1 MKASSEDDSS
11 MSFRAKINLKSTLGG
26 LLAGVVVAAISNS
39 AVAQPSGYFSGIR
52 LTTPGTGNGAWSFA
66 APGLKLG
73 QALEYSRVT
82 DVPNVGA
89 QSTTTFGGYQ
99 FGSGLALGA
108 ALSTAQNG
116 VFSPTSFNDPSS
128 ATDSSSGIGLRF
140 DGARWAQSRSSAVN
154 LDVVSAFNLGSA
166 LSLYGKVGI
175 VRSESRFGEVIPLNT
190 SVDRTALSY
199 GAGVRYDFNQS
210 LGLKFEVSRGSYFG
224 VNPGLGRIRSD
235 AELDSINLGLRWTF

>member
-1 MKASSEDDSS
+1 
-11 MSFRAKINLKSTLGG
+11 MSFAAHIPLKCAFRR
-26 LLAGVVVAAISNS
+26 LLAVATLIAISS
-39 AVAQPSGYFSGIR
+39 GASAQPAGYFSGIR
-52 LTTPGTGNGAWSFA
+52 LTTPGAGNGAWSFT

-89 QSTTTFGGYQ
+89 QSSTTFGGYQ
-99 FGSGLALGA
+99 FGSGLAVGA
-108 ALSTAQNG
+108 ALSTAQSG
-116 VFSPTSFNDPSS
+116 IFSSNSLNDASS
-128 ATDSSSGIGLRF
+128 ATDTTSGIGLRF

-154 LDVVSAFNLGSA
+154 LDVVSAFNLGNA

-190 SVDRTALSY
+190 IVDRTALSY
-199 GAGVRYDFNQS
+199 GAGVRYDFTQS

-224 VNPGLGRIRSD
+224 VSPGLGRIRSD
-235 AELDSINLGLRWTF
+235 AELDSINFGLRWTF